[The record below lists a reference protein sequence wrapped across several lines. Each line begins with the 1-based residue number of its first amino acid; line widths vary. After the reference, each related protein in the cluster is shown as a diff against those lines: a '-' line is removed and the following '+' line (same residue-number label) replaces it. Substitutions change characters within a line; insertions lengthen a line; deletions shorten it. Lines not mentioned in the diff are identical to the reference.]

1 MKRRWLALMLT
12 IIVAGVACAD
22 EKQRIDSTAPT
33 TGRSG
38 PFLREQ
44 RLHIRKVQLV
54 RARGDLQVLVQQG
67 QIEQIEQE
75 QVIAEARIALRQAEL
90 KRAEYLKGRFAIDE
104 KQLLNQI
111 ELTRNRWK
119 QAAEKARA
127 SERLANQGLLNQK
140 ELAVDQVAAQRIL
153 QELENEKRSLTVLK
167 NSIYQRKKILLDGAV
182 QLAEQIVSEG
192 VGAEQA
198 RFRKQRN
205 AIDLQQQL
213 IETLR
218 QGIAES
224 QKQQEVGATIVDKK
238 TQRRGSGSI
247 DMRTPQGGALVV
259 KKLVKQGTRVA
270 RGDTLATFVPEG
282 LSEQVALQKLVWQQA
297 VKTATEVTTAGDLQ
311 KRIDERQQIAAKIAA
326 QTVRLEL
333 SEFVDGTHASQL
345 QELETQLKTA
355 TEEKQRAVQQLN
367 WSRRVAKKGYVTM
380 AEVQKDEFTLFDCS
394 SRCELLQKE
403 LVLLEGQQLRD
414 QQEILQS
421 RCDEAVRQ
429 VERVRN
435 MTVAREEQARAQ
447 SQAAEMVGDLEEA
460 FFKELSSHKERYSVQ
475 APFNGRVN
483 YLPVADQQGTTRSR
497 LQPGR
502 TVSGNTRFAVLEA
515 D

>member
-1 MKRRWLALMLT
+1 MMRRWLAVMLT
-12 IIVAGVACAD
+12 IIVAGVVSGD
-22 EKQRIDSTAPT
+22 ERQSVDPT
-33 TGRSG
+33 SPITGRSG

-44 RLHIRKVQLV
+44 RLHNRKVQLV
-54 RARGDLQVLVQQG
+54 RARVDLQVLVQQG

-75 QVIAEARIALRQAEL
+75 QVIAEARIALREAEL

-111 ELTRNRWK
+111 ELTRNRWE

-153 QELENEKRSLTVLK
+153 QELENKKRSLKLLRGSV
-167 NSIYQRKKILLDGAV
+167 YQRKKISLDGAV
-182 QLAEQIVSEG
+182 QLAKQMVMEA

-198 RFRKQRN
+198 RLGKHQN
-205 AIDLQQQL
+205 AIELQQQL

-218 QGIAES
+218 QGIEESEKQLKVRAEFARKTS
-224 QKQQEVGATIVDKK
+224 QV
-238 TQRRGSGSI
+238 SGTRTV
-247 DMRTPQGGALVV
+247 DMRTPEGGPLVV
-259 KKLVKQGTRVA
+259 KQLVKQGTRVVQ
-270 RGDTLATFVPEG
+270 GDTLATFVPEG
-282 LSEQVALQKLVWQQA
+282 LTEQVALQKLVWQQA

-311 KRIDERQQIAAKIAA
+311 KRIDEREQAAAKIAA

-333 SEFVDGTHASQL
+333 SEFVEGTHASQL

-380 AEVQKDEFTLFDCS
+380 AEVQKDEFTLFDCT

-403 LVLLEGQQLRD
+403 LVLLEDQQLRD
-414 QQEILQS
+414 QKEILQARS
-421 RCDEAVRQ
+421 EEAARQ
-429 VERVRN
+429 VERVQQ
-435 MTVAREEQARAQ
+435 MTEAREQQARAK
-447 SQAAEMVGDLEEA
+447 SYAAEMVCDLEEA
-460 FFKELSSHKERYSVQ
+460 FFKELSNHEERYSVQ

-483 YLPVADQQGTTRSR
+483 YLPVPDEQGKSRSR
-497 LQPGR
+497 LAPGR

>member
-1 MKRRWLALMLT
+1 MMRRWLAVMLT
-12 IIVAGVACAD
+12 IIVAGVVSGEERQSVD
-22 EKQRIDSTAPT
+22 PNAPI

-44 RLHIRKVQLV
+44 RLHNRKVQLV
-54 RARGDLQVLVQQG
+54 RARVDLQVLVQQR

-75 QVIAEARIALRQAEL
+75 QVIAEARIALREAEL

-111 ELTRNRWK
+111 ELTRNRWE

-153 QELENEKRSLTVLK
+153 QELENKKRSLKLLRGSV
-167 NSIYQRKKILLDGAV
+167 YQRKKISLDGAV
-182 QLAEQIVSEG
+182 QLAKQMVMEA

-198 RFRKQRN
+198 RLGKHQN
-205 AIDLQQQL
+205 AIELQQQL

-218 QGIAES
+218 QGIEERE
-224 QKQQEVGATIVDKK
+224 KQ
-238 TQRRGSGSI
+238 
-247 DMRTPQGGALVV
+247 LVV
-259 KKLVKQGTRVA
+259 KQLVKQGTRVVQ
-270 RGDTLATFVPEG
+270 GDTLATFVPEG
-282 LSEQVALQKLVWQQA
+282 LTEQVALQKLVWQQA

-311 KRIDERQQIAAKIAA
+311 KRIDEREQAAAKIAA

-333 SEFVDGTHASQL
+333 SEFVEGTHASQL

-367 WSRRVAKKGYVTM
+367 WSRRVAKNGYVTM
-380 AEVQKDEFTLFDCS
+380 AEVQKDEFTLFDCT

-403 LVLLEGQQLRD
+403 LALLEDQQLRD
-414 QQEILQS
+414 QKEILQARS
-421 RCDEAVRQ
+421 EEAARQ
-429 VERVRN
+429 VERIRQ
-435 MTVAREEQARAQ
+435 MTEAHEQQARAQ
-447 SQAAEMVGDLEEA
+447 NHAAEMVCDLEKA
-460 FFKELSSHKERYSVQ
+460 FFKELSSYQERYSVQ

-483 YLPVADQQGTTRSR
+483 YLPVPDEQGKSRSR
-497 LQPGR
+497 LAPGR